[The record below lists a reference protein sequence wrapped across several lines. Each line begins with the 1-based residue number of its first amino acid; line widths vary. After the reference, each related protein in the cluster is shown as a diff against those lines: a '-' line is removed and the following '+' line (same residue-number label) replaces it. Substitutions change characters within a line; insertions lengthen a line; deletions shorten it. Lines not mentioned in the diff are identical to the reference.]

1 VLFAPTVHDMTFF
14 TSKLFKLFFASTCHP
29 FYFRQTKLAAKMW
42 TFPPNLQMLNGLY
55 SMNKET
61 ENEMKIV
68 NFGDNNYTKGN
79 VASSVE
85 NFIQIVP
92 WAKN

>member
-1 VLFAPTVHDMTFF
+1 
-14 TSKLFKLFFASTCHP
+14 
-29 FYFRQTKLAAKMW
+29 MW